1 MRTAL
6 KSMLDRHFHSRS
18 AVGTRPSKDALDL
31 IVESS
36 NGDIRSAIN
45 ALQFAC
51 TADHSAH
58 KSTLKGNTRG
68 KGPSATV
75 MLEAVTRR
83 EQSLALF
90 HLLGKIMY
98 NKRGSLLLC
107 LSALSVSLLRE
118 SGKGDPSAQ
127 SASAR
132 DVRRD
137 KEIDAGLKDP
147 PPLPPHYKHHER
159 KTSRVDVEVCLCGW

>member
-1 MRTAL
+1 MSICSRLLSANSFNPIAATYMRTAL
-6 KSMLDRHFHSRS
+6 KSMLDRHFHSKS
-18 AVGTRPSKDALDL
+18 AVGTRPSKDVLYL

-51 TADHSAH
+51 TADHSTH
-58 KSTLKGNTRG
+58 KPALKGSKKG

-90 HLLGKIMY
+90 HLLGKIMH
-98 NKRGSLLLC
+98 K
-107 LSALSVSLLRE
+107 
-118 SGKGDPSAQ
+118 
-127 SASAR
+127 
-132 DVRRD
+132 
-137 KEIDAGLKDP
+137 
-147 PPLPPHYKHHER
+147 
-159 KTSRVDVEVCLCGW
+159 